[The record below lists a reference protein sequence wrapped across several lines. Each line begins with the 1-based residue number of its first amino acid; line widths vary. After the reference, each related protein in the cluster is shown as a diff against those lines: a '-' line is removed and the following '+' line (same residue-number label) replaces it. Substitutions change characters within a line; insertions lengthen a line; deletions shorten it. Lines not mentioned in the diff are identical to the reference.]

1 MSLQIKNVKK
11 VFQIGSTAVEVL
23 HDINL
28 DIKDGE
34 FISIVGPSGC
44 GKSTLLRMISGLDT
58 VTDGE
63 ILYDGKPFSK
73 NAQKQIGVIFQESR
87 LFPWKTVEKN
97 VAFGIEG
104 KLSKEEQKLQVQ
116 KHIESVGLKGFEKAL
131 PSQLSG
137 GMQQRVSIA
146 RSLINNPKVLLLDEP
161 FGALDAFTKINMQNE
176 VSRIWQEEK
185 TTMFLVTHDIEEA
198 VFLGDKIVVMSPK
211 PGVIEEVIEVRL
223 PRPRDRNNADFAYY
237 KKRVFEKFFQKVETS
252 QIEYTI

>member
-11 VFQIGSTAVEVL
+11 VFQIGSDTVEVL

-28 DIKDGE
+28 SIEDGE

-44 GKSTLLRMISGLDT
+44 GKSTLLRMIAGLDT
-58 VTDGE
+58 ITDGK
-63 ILYDGKPFSK
+63 ILYDGKPLSK
-73 NAQKQIGVIFQESR
+73 ESKKQIGVIFQESR
-87 LFPWKTVEKN
+87 LFPWKSVEKN
-97 VAFGIEG
+97 IEFGIDG
-104 KLSKEEQKLQVQ
+104 KLSKEEKKKQVQ
-116 KHIESVGLKGFEKAL
+116 AHIDFVGLKGFEKAL

-146 RSLINNPKVLLLDEP
+146 RSLISNPKILLLDEP

-176 VSRIWQEEK
+176 ITRIWQEEG

-198 VFLGDKIVVMSPK
+198 VFLGDKIVIMSPK
-211 PGVIEEVIEVRL
+211 PGIIEEVIEVRL

-237 KKRVFEKFFQKVETS
+237 KKRVFEKFFQIEIPEVEYA
-252 QIEYTI
+252 I